1 MDADRMLAAGLL
13 YKGATLQLKGIPMMF
28 SRSFA
33 VHGGFVPR
41 FVLLGRIQTL
51 YRIQDRIHAWALER
65 VVSAS
70 ASSSD
75 LRWMATA
82 LAVSALTALEAIIQ
96 RQLVRLARHIM
107 GRALQ
112 GARFAGSVRTAD
124 SMVAAGG
131 H

>member
-1 MDADRMLAAGLL
+1 
-13 YKGATLQLKGIPMMF
+13 MMF

-33 VHGGFVPR
+33 VHAGFVPR
-41 FVLLGRIQTL
+41 SVPHGRIQTVT
-51 YRIQDRIHAWALER
+51 RIQDQVQAWTLGR

-70 ASSSD
+70 AASSD
-75 LRWMATA
+75 LRWMAAA
-82 LAVSALTALEAIIQ
+82 LAVSALKTLEAIVQ

-112 GARFAGSVRTAD
+112 GARFAGSVPTAD

-131 H
+131 R

>member
-1 MDADRMLAAGLL
+1 
-13 YKGATLQLKGIPMMF
+13 MMF

-33 VHGGFVPR
+33 VHAGFVPR
-41 FVLLGRIQTL
+41 SVPLGRIQTIT
-51 YRIQDRIHAWALER
+51 RIQDQVQAWTLER

-75 LRWMATA
+75 LRWMAAA
-82 LAVSALTALEAIIQ
+82 LAVSALKTLEAIVQ

-112 GARFAGSVRTAD
+112 GARFAGSVPTAD

-131 H
+131 R

>member
-1 MDADRMLAAGLL
+1 
-13 YKGATLQLKGIPMMF
+13 MMF

-33 VHGGFVPR
+33 VHAGFVPR
-41 FVLLGRIQTL
+41 FVLVGRIQTL
-51 YRIQDRIHAWALER
+51 TRIIQDQMQAWMLER

-70 ASSSD
+70 GSSSD
-75 LRWMATA
+75 LRWKAAA
-82 LAVSALTALEAIIQ
+82 LAVSALKALEAIVQ

-112 GARFAGSVRTAD
+112 GARFAGAVPTAD

-131 H
+131 R

>member
-1 MDADRMLAAGLL
+1 
-13 YKGATLQLKGIPMMF
+13 MMF

-33 VHGGFVPR
+33 VHAGFVPR
-41 FVLLGRIQTL
+41 FVPLGRIQRLT
-51 YRIQDRIHAWALER
+51 RIQDQVQAWTLER

-75 LRWMATA
+75 LRWMAAA
-82 LAVSALTALEAIIQ
+82 LAVSALKTLEAIVQ

-112 GARFAGSVRTAD
+112 GARFAGTVPTAD

-131 H
+131 R

>member
-1 MDADRMLAAGLL
+1 
-13 YKGATLQLKGIPMMF
+13 MMF

-41 FVLLGRIQTL
+41 FVPRDRIQTL
-51 YRIQDRIHAWALER
+51 SRIQDRIQNRLQVWAFER

-70 ASSSD
+70 PTSGD
-75 LRWMATA
+75 LRLMAAA
-82 LAVSALTALEAIIQ
+82 LAVSALKALEALVQ
-96 RQLVRLARHIM
+96 SLLVRLARHTM

-112 GARFAGSVRTAD
+112 GARFAGSVQTAD

-131 H
+131 R

>member
-1 MDADRMLAAGLL
+1 
-13 YKGATLQLKGIPMMF
+13 MMF

-33 VHGGFVPR
+33 VHAGFVPR
-41 FVLLGRIQTL
+41 FVPLGRIQRLT
-51 YRIQDRIHAWALER
+51 RIQDQVQAWTLER

-75 LRWMATA
+75 LRWMAAA
-82 LAVSALTALEAIIQ
+82 LAVSALKTLEAVVQ

-112 GARFAGSVRTAD
+112 GARFAGSVPTAD

-131 H
+131 R

>member
-1 MDADRMLAAGLL
+1 
-13 YKGATLQLKGIPMMF
+13 MMF

-33 VHGGFVPR
+33 VHAGFVPR

-51 YRIQDRIHAWALER
+51 YRIQDPIQKRIRIWALER
-65 VVSAS
+65 AVSAS
-70 ASSSD
+70 SATGD
-75 LRWMATA
+75 LRWMAAA
-82 LAVSALTALEAIIQ
+82 LAVSALAALEAIVQ

-112 GARFAGSVRTAD
+112 GARFAGAVPTAD

-131 H
+131 R